1 MRNVI
6 HAANITTY
14 LDFAAYLNND
24 QHYILWGENY
34 DFLKKPTKSVTKLS
48 LKNNSVVHS
57 WSNEF

>member
-24 QHYILWGENY
+24 QNYILWGENY
-34 DFLKKPTKSVTKLS
+34 DF
-48 LKNNSVVHS
+48 
-57 WSNEF
+57 

>member
-34 DFLKKPTKSVTKLS
+34 DF
-48 LKNNSVVHS
+48 
-57 WSNEF
+57 